1 MSMPLAR
8 YLKDF
13 SAPQSAT
20 VTTDDVGFGASGLD
34 FDDSDFPALS
44 APDPIDLEA
53 ERREAYAEGHEAA
66 ERALREQYEGDRQAL
81 DARHRDEVAALQK
94 AHEAA
99 TGRLIADCLRLI
111 ASQVAASVAEQSV
124 AALAPLISRDIA
136 ENTVKDLAQLI
147 EQAVMAGDAGVIT
160 VRGPLALFE
169 MLKDELPESAERLS
183 HVEADDLDLTVD
195 LADTVLVTR
204 ISAFAASLKKVLG

>member
-20 VTTDDVGFGASGLD
+20 VVMEDAGFGASGMD
-34 FDDSDFPALS
+34 FEDNDFPALN

-66 ERALREQYEGDRQAL
+66 ERALREHYDGEAQAL
-81 DARHRDEVAALQK
+81 EARHRDQVAALHQ
-94 AHEAA
+94 AHQEATA
-99 TGRLIADCLRLI
+99 QLIAEGLRRI
-111 ASQVAASVAEQSV
+111 ATELAVSIADQSV

-136 ENTVKDLAQLI
+136 ENAVKDLAHLI
-147 EQAVMAGDAGVIT
+147 EHAVLAGDAGAIT
-160 VRGPLALFE
+160 VKGPLDLFE
-169 MLKDELPESAERLS
+169 ILKAQLPECADRLV